1 VTAIGT
7 GIGLL
12 GAVAMSRL
20 LTSLVFGISALNPVV
35 MASAAAFMG
44 VVAAAAA
51 YLPAYR
57 ATAVEPRT
65 VLQ

>member
-1 VTAIGT
+1 MAIGT
-7 GIGLL
+7 GIGVL

-20 LTSLVFGISALNPVV
+20 LTSLVFGISSLDPAV
-35 MASAAAFMG
+35 MASAAAFTG
-44 VVAAAAA
+44 VVAAIAA

-57 ATAVEPRT
+57 ATAVGPRT